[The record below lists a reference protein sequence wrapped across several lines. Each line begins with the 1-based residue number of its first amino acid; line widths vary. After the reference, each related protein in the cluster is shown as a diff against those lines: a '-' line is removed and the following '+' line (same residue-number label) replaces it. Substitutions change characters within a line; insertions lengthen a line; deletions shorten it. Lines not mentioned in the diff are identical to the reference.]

1 MISLIYKLFTIVFLF
16 GLMAIPPAFAN
27 ELIAIYPD
35 NTMFQTAVPIP
46 NNLGESY
53 FTVEEFERE
62 GQSHW
67 YSFVGIN
74 GQQVLIQTLIPDLPS
89 TSDNPAGFTPC
100 FDLLIGEDK
109 VTPTSMRVA
118 FFEPV
123 TNTKWFITCEVIM
136 TLPSDGLYYIRAH
149 DELGH
154 YEVGDLGK
162 FSLAFGEGDSL
173 DFFDW
178 LQVPFWILVVNQFYE
193 NYTFVWMMLVFLF
206 IITVTVFYILSKRNK
221 K

>member
-1 MISLIYKLFTIVFLF
+1 MISKLFTILFLF

-27 ELIAIYPD
+27 ELIAINPD
-35 NTMFQTAVPIP
+35 NTMFQTSVPIP
-46 NNLGESY
+46 NILGESY
-53 FTVEEFERE
+53 FTLEQFERE

-74 GQQVLIQTLIPDLPS
+74 GQQVLIQTLVPDLPS
-89 TSDNPAGFTPC
+89 TSEFTPC
-100 FDLLIGEDK
+100 FDLIIGEDK
-109 VTPTSMRVA
+109 ETPRSMRMP

-123 TNTKWFITCEVIM
+123 TNTKWFITCELRT

-154 YEVGDLGK
+154 YEFGDTGK
-162 FSLAFGEGDSL
+162 FSLAFGEGDNL

-178 LQVPFWILVVNQFYE
+178 LQVPFWILAVNQFFE
-193 NYTFVWMMLVFLF
+193 NLTFVWMMLSFLF
-206 IITVTVFYILSKRNK
+206 VITVIVFYMLWKRNK